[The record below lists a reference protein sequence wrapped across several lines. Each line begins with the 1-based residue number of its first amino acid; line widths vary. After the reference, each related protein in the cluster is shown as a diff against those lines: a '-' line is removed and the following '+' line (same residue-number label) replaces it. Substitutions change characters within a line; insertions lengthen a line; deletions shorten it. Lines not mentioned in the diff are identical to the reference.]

1 MSQSIAEFATI
12 ILYVTIGFCLLV
24 SLLGKDRSFKTV
36 DRGTLFIFADP
47 LLKIQ
52 MFIMCLSFGV
62 ITLSSPN
69 VAKYNGN
76 PIPCF
81 YTHDKICSQEYKA
94 AGINLRCFEEG
105 DPRCVDGYLQISG
118 PRLILGKIISVC
130 AIIFSFIVLIQ
141 KGIRID
147 KSGICKEWEVLPF
160 KHTERINFDE
170 MTYAAG
176 FLRWNVKII
185 SIRGKISGIKFGAGF
200 LYARRDIDFLQNF
213 ISEKL
218 AEISKAEAA
227 EQDAWA

>member
-1 MSQSIAEFATI
+1 MSQSIVEFATI
-12 ILYVTIGFCLLV
+12 ILYVTICFCLLV
-24 SLLGKDRSFKTV
+24 SLLQTNRSYKTV
-36 DRGTLFIFADP
+36 YRGTLFIPTDP
-47 LLKIQ
+47 LLKIP
-52 MFIMCLSFGV
+52 MFIICLSFGV
-62 ITLSSPN
+62 VTLSSSH
-69 VAKYNGN
+69 VAKHNGE

-105 DPRCVDGYLQISG
+105 DPRCVDGYLQISE

-170 MTYAAG
+170 MSYAVG
-176 FLRWNVKII
+176 FIRGVKII
-185 SIRGKISGIKFGAGF
+185 SIRGKISGVKFGAGF
-200 LYARRDIDFLQNF
+200 LYARKDIDSLQNF

-218 AEISKAEAA
+218 TEISKAEAT

>member
-1 MSQSIAEFATI
+1 MSQSITEFATI

-24 SLLGKDRSFKTV
+24 SLLQTNRSYKTV
-36 DRGTLFIFADP
+36 YRGTLFIPPDP
-47 LLKIQ
+47 LLKIY
-52 MFIMCLSFGV
+52 MFIICLSFGV
-62 ITLSSPN
+62 VTLSSSH
-69 VAKYNGN
+69 VAKHNGE

-147 KSGICKEWEVLPF
+147 KSGICKEWGVLPF

-170 MTYAAG
+170 MSYAVG
-176 FLRWNVKII
+176 FIRGVKII
-185 SIRGKISGIKFGAGF
+185 SIRG
-200 LYARRDIDFLQNF
+200 QN
-213 ISEKL
+213 
-218 AEISKAEAA
+218 
-227 EQDAWA
+227 

>member
-1 MSQSIAEFATI
+1 MSQSIVEFTTT

-24 SLLGKDRSFKTV
+24 SLLQTNRSYKTV
-36 DRGTLFIFADP
+36 YRGTLFIPTDP
-47 LLKIQ
+47 LLKIP
-52 MFIMCLSFGV
+52 MFIICLSFGV
-62 ITLSSPN
+62 VTLSSPH
-69 VAKYNGN
+69 VAKRNGN

-81 YTHDKICSQEYKA
+81 YTHDKVCSQEYKA

-105 DPRCVDGYLQISG
+105 DPRCVDGYLQISE

-160 KHTERINFDE
+160 RHTEKIYFDE
-170 MTYAAG
+170 MNYATWFIRG
-176 FLRWNVKII
+176 VKII
-185 SIRGKISGIKFGAGF
+185 SIRGKISGVKFGAGF

-218 AEISKAEAA
+218 AEISKAKAV
-227 EQDAWA
+227 EQNA

>member
-1 MSQSIAEFATI
+1 M
-12 ILYVTIGFCLLV
+12 
-24 SLLGKDRSFKTV
+24 
-36 DRGTLFIFADP
+36 
-47 LLKIQ
+47 LK
-52 MFIMCLSFGV
+52 LRR
-62 ITLSSPN
+62 ITLSSSN
-69 VAKYNGN
+69 VAKHNGE

-160 KHTERINFDE
+160 RHTEKIGFDE
-170 MTYAAG
+170 MICAVG
-176 FLRWNVKII
+176 FIRGVKII
-185 SIRGKISGIKFGAGF
+185 SIRGKISGVKFGVGF

-213 ISEKL
+213 ILEKL
-218 AEISKAEAA
+218 VEISKTKAS

>member
-1 MSQSIAEFATI
+1 MSQSITEFATI

-36 DRGTLFIFADP
+36 DRGTLFIFTDP

-52 MFIMCLSFGV
+52 MFIIFLSFGV
-62 ITLSSPN
+62 ITLSSPH
-69 VAKYNGN
+69 VAKHNGN

-105 DPRCVDGYLQISG
+105 DPRCVDGYLQISE

-160 KHTERINFDE
+160 RHTERINFDE
-170 MTYAAG
+170 MTYTAG

-185 SIRGKISGIKFGAGF
+185 SIRGKISGVKFGAGF
-200 LYARRDIDFLQNF
+200 LYAQKDIDFLQNF

-227 EQDAWA
+227 EQNA

>member
-1 MSQSIAEFATI
+1 MSQSITEFATI

-24 SLLGKDRSFKTV
+24 SLLQTNRSYKAV
-36 DRGTLFIFADP
+36 YRGTLFIPTDP
-47 LLKIQ
+47 LLKIP

-62 ITLSSPN
+62 ITLSSSN
-69 VAKYNGN
+69 VAKHNGN
-76 PIPCF
+76 PVPCF
-81 YTHDKICSQEYKA
+81 YTHDKVCSQEYKA

-130 AIIFSFIVLIQ
+130 AIIFSFVVLIQ

-170 MTYAAG
+170 MSYAVG
-176 FLRWNVKII
+176 FIRGVKII
-185 SIRGKISGIKFGAGF
+185 SIRGKISGVKFGAGF
-200 LYARRDIDFLQNF
+200 LYARKDIDFLQNF

-218 AEISKAEAA
+218 TEISKAEAT